1 MKKSTM
7 GVCATALAAAGL
19 FLLPAVNAQQQS
31 PPVSP
36 PTKGVP
42 QSVPSTPTN
51 IPDNKLDAAAAVKNV
66 SAVKDSYKQKI
77 AQAPAADRERIAVE
91 ADQALVKAVTDKG
104 LSVEEYTAILE
115 VAQTD
120 PVVKDKLVE
129 RLKK

>member
-1 MKKSTM
+1 MKKSLT
-7 GVCATALAAAGL
+7 GVCATALAAAGF

-31 PPVSP
+31 PSASP
-36 PTKGVP
+36 PTKG
-42 QSVPSTPTN
+42 VPSTPTN
-51 IPDNKLDAAAAVKNV
+51 IPDNKLDAAAAAVKNV
-66 SAVKDSYKQKI
+66 SAVKESYKQKI
-77 AQAPAADRERIAVE
+77 AQVPAADRERIANE

-115 VAQTD
+115 VAQAD

>member
-7 GVCATALAAAGL
+7 GVCATVLAAAGL

-36 PTKGVP
+36 PTKAA
-42 QSVPSTPTN
+42 PSAPTN
-51 IPDNKLDAAAAVKNV
+51 IADNKLDAAAAAVKNV

-77 AQAPAADRERIAVE
+77 AQAPAADRERIADE

-104 LSVEEYTAILE
+104 LSVEEYTTILE

-120 PVVKDKLVE
+120 PVVKDKLVQ
-129 RLKK
+129 RLKN

>member
-36 PTKGVP
+36 PTKGA
-42 QSVPSTPTN
+42 PSAPTN
-51 IPDNKLDAAAAVKNV
+51 IPDNKLDAAAAAVKNV

-77 AQAPAADRERIAVE
+77 AQAPAADRERIADE
-91 ADQALVKAVTDKG
+91 ADQALVQAVTDKG

-120 PVVKDKLVE
+120 PVVKDKLVQ
-129 RLKK
+129 RLKN

>member
-36 PTKGVP
+36 PTKGA
-42 QSVPSTPTN
+42 PSAPTN
-51 IPDNKLDAAAAVKNV
+51 IPDNKLDAAAAAVKNV

-77 AQAPAADRERIAVE
+77 AQAPAADRERIADE
-91 ADQALVKAVTDKG
+91 ALVKAVTDKG

>member
-1 MKKSTM
+1 MKKSLT
-7 GVCATALAAAGL
+7 GVCATALAAAGF

-31 PPVSP
+31 PSASP
-36 PTKGVP
+36 PTKG
-42 QSVPSTPTN
+42 VPSTPTN
-51 IPDNKLDAAAAVKNV
+51 IPDNKLDAAAAAVKNV
-66 SAVKDSYKQKI
+66 SAVKESYKQKI
-77 AQAPAADRERIAVE
+77 AQAPAADRERIANE

-115 VAQTD
+115 VAQAD

>member
-1 MKKSTM
+1 MRKSIT
-7 GVCATALAAAGL
+7 GVWATALAAAGL
-19 FLLPAVNAQQQS
+19 FVLPLANAQQQS
-31 PPVSP
+31 PSASP
-36 PTKGVP
+36 PNSAP
-42 QSVPSTPTN
+42 AAPTS
-51 IPDNKLDAAAAVKNV
+51 IPDSKLDAAAAAVKNV

-77 AQAPAADRERIAVE
+77 AQAPAAERERIAGE

-104 LSVEEYTAILE
+104 LSVEEYTTILE

>member
-1 MKKSTM
+1 MRKSIT
-7 GVCATALAAAGL
+7 GVWATALAAAGL
-19 FLLPAVNAQQQS
+19 FVLPLANAQQQS
-31 PPVSP
+31 PSASP
-36 PTKGVP
+36 PTKSAPAV
-42 QSVPSTPTN
+42 PTN
-51 IPDNKLDAAAAVKNV
+51 IPDSKLDAAAAAVKNV

-77 AQAPAADRERIAVE
+77 AQAPAAERERIAGE

-104 LSVEEYTAILE
+104 LSVEEYTTILE

>member
-1 MKKSTM
+1 MKKSTI
-7 GVCATALAAAGL
+7 GVCATALAATSL

-36 PTKGVP
+36 PTK
-42 QSVPSTPTN
+42 SVPSAPTN
-51 IPDNKLDAAAAVKNV
+51 IPDNKLDAAAAAVKNV

-77 AQAPAADRERIAVE
+77 AQAPAADRERIAGE

-104 LSVEEYTAILE
+104 LSVEEYTTILE

-120 PVVKDKLVE
+120 PVVKDKLVQ
-129 RLKK
+129 RLKN

>member
-1 MKKSTM
+1 MKKSLT
-7 GVCATALAAAGL
+7 GVCATALAAAGF

-31 PPVSP
+31 PSASP
-36 PTKGVP
+36 PTKG
-42 QSVPSTPTN
+42 VPSTPTN
-51 IPDNKLDAAAAVKNV
+51 IPDNKLDAAAAAVKNV
-66 SAVKDSYKQKI
+66 SAVKESYKQKI
-77 AQAPAADRERIAVE
+77 AQAPAADRERIADE

-115 VAQTD
+115 VAQAD